1 MLYPVNTGRK
11 LNVHKTFRRNNI
23 NKFKKDFFETL
34 KKVLKIVPI
43 LTVLLFEISSLIHRM
58 SLFLL
63 GEFLVESKF
72 HVIKVKHEIK
82 HPKKVAVYIYNN

>member
-1 MLYPVNTGRK
+1 M
-11 LNVHKTFRRNNI
+11 
-23 NKFKKDFFETL
+23 
-34 KKVLKIVPI
+34 KIVPI
-43 LTVLLFEISSLIHRM
+43 LTVLLFEFSSLIHRV

-82 HPKKVAVYIYNN
+82 YPKKVADAVYVYNN